1 MPAVDEIVLGLNAFT
16 AQNTNTTAAPVYAE
30 INNLKD
36 ESVAM
41 DTQLSDITTRAAGGF
56 RLQVPTLSEASVD
69 ATMIYRANNSLV
81 NQIREA
87 YFNKSR
93 ILMGFFDD
101 DPADADTDVPVSGF
115 IGGFSVTR
123 FNINRQL
130 EEAMMV
136 DVTFTVR
143 DDDAGN
149 GPQWVTY
156 TADPNTPP
164 SP

>member
-1 MPAVDEIVLGLNAFT
+1 MPAADEIVLGLNAFT

-36 ESVAM
+36 EVVNM
-41 DTQLSDITTRAAGGF
+41 DTDLSDITTRASGGF
-56 RLQVPTLSEASVD
+56 RLEVPTLSSASVD
-69 ATMIYRANNSLV
+69 ATMIYRASNTLV
-81 NQIREA
+81 TAIKDA

-93 ILMGFFDD
+93 ILMGFFDG
-101 DPADADTDVPVSGF
+101 DPADAAAGNPIAGF

-136 DVTFTVR
+136 DVTFQVR

-149 GPQWVTY
+149 GPQWVEY
-156 TADPNTPP
+156 TADPNTPTP
-164 SP
+164 